1 MATLASESWTGS
13 NGSAWPAQWTTG
25 QTGTGSAATIQ
36 SNRGRLASGTQGGY
50 SGASRI
56 SRRLNITAPTNVDVS
71 GTWTPDA
78 NEPYGAVA
86 VRADNTIDTGDGY
99 YLLLNKSGTL
109 ELAAIVG
116 YSSTT
121 LGTFSF
127 TASSGTTYGFRL
139 RAVGSLIQ
147 ARVWSGTEP
156 SSWNVSVT
164 NTAVTGS
171 GAVGF
176 TVVCG
181 SATVAHAIDFDDLLV
196 TDGADSAAATVSA
209 TATLTPAATV
219 SGSSVTI
226 ASESWTGADGAA
238 WPAQWVTGQTGTGA
252 AATIQTNRGRLAS
265 GAQGAYSGASRIS
278 RRLNVAA
285 AADVEIS
292 GIWRPDANEP
302 YGAVA
307 VRADTAI
314 DSGTGYY
321 LLLNKSGTLL
331 LERWVGFSSTTIGS
345 ISFAA
350 ASSTSYGFRLR
361 AVGTSIKARV
371 WSGTE
376 PSTWQVD
383 VTDTGVTAAGAIGL
397 TVVGGNAATA
407 HAIDFD
413 DLLVTNG
420 QTGPSGSVAA
430 AGTVTAG
437 AVTSRAAAV
446 AMTSTAAVSASAGTK
461 YFGDTSIPSAA
472 SIVASAT
479 AIPRM
484 FTALRVFVQWVPDV
498 WHEVTREIY
507 GPATIRQGRPTEFD
521 DVGPGVLSFALRNI
535 DGEFMPENPD
545 SPHFPYVREDRPVYV
560 LAERGPQSWVRF
572 RGYIKS
578 IEPDFPTASAHQSI
592 VRITAVDALGLCA
605 ARRVQSSWALG
616 ASYWARTAGTR
627 YDSIVLG
634 GDGPAQSYFDNVT
647 TSPGEKARAVVSPW
661 SDFSGPLSSGTAEG
675 LSVEGSVTFAPSSL
689 GSGAVVKVT
698 TPNPIRCLQFW
709 LKVPAEQQVSATND
723 VADVLQFNASEGTP
737 LAIMR
742 LKLNGT
748 TQTDLNMY
756 ALPAATFLGTVAFGV
771 TSNRW
776 VRVTFLTKTSA
787 PTTTDVYYDGGGMV
801 GGGFLGSIPLD
812 LRAVTILWFG
822 GAGSDVA
829 GMEVAGISMAGN
841 EGAAI
846 PAENG
851 LIAASAGDVAN
862 RLASWSH
869 IVPGGI
875 RASVGAATTDAT
887 RTGSWHG
894 RTSLDIGQ
902 EIARSAR
909 GVIWVHPSDWQPR
922 LFARDV
928 CYPGTELVVLDSEGD
943 LRGAPSLRRAVDSRP
958 TRITTEF
965 PGGRATVIDD
975 QAELASQISGT
986 ADSQVRTATVSTIVA
1001 DRDTAEA
1008 IGAELLVRGGLGMRI
1023 TQATI
1028 DLEQSATD
1036 LVPKL
1041 FDATTPASGLFPT
1054 QRLRLMVPHS
1064 HFGEDYK
1071 DVYVQGWQEIYDATG
1086 GASIV
1091 LDLSPAYPPPGPQS
1105 TTASMSATASIRAT
1119 VTGGTGGGGGGAG
1132 TTGARALAQFGT
1144 PLSGKSWHSGSWTS
1158 TMAADRATRW
1168 GTWRG
1173 APNDFATVYP
1183 AYATWAE
1190 MQGSTWVT
1198 DLLAGFAGKLN
1209 YGLPL
1214 LPTNRPG
1221 QWADVT
1227 SGANDA
1233 VFLAIANDLA
1243 SKGWASKTNV
1253 RVGIEVNGNWFANGI
1268 TWSTIPQFKAAFI
1281 RVVNLFRSVSTAF
1294 KFSIDWSAGFPVSGT
1309 PGGTTPA
1316 QVFDAINPGDSYWD
1330 SLGIDTYDHDD
1341 LKVTNE
1347 ATYQNH
1353 LRPASGNAG
1362 IGNALDWVR
1371 SKTGKGL
1378 IVPEWGCATYSTGG
1392 GDNPYYIT
1400 RMHEFFTGASD
1411 VLVYECYFNEPYT
1424 NVLNSMWTEFG
1435 DPRQCPNAGTEYRRL
1450 WATTTTGG
1458 GGTGG
1463 GTGGGVSTTYPPK
1476 TVSVYKMMWS
1486 VNGPNIGSISTGV
1499 NCVRIAFAQGDPPS
1513 LVGWGAQGQSSF
1525 LSEMAVMRAR
1535 GVRFILSVGGS
1546 GGALNP
1552 SNRAGFLSGVANIR
1566 SQMGGVLDGLD
1577 WDIEAAAMNT
1587 SDTLYLSQQLKAAYG
1602 AGFAITFVPNGGN
1615 VSQYLPAAVACQSA
1629 GVLDEYGQQFYDA
1642 VVSVGAAAGRIQ
1654 EAINA
1659 GIPVSKISV
1668 GMMIASDA
1676 QHWTNAQCYSNMQS
1690 LMSQFPGLQRA
1701 YLWEASRSGTA
1712 QWVTDMRAL
1721 IGT

>member
-1 MATLASESWTGS
+1 MATLATESWTGS
-13 NGSAWPAQWTTG
+13 NGAAWPAQWVTG

-36 SNRGRLASGTQGGY
+36 GNKGRLASGTQGGY

-109 ELAAIVG
+109 ELAVIVG

-127 TASSGTTYGFRL
+127 AASSSTTYGFRL

-156 SSWNVSVT
+156 ATWNVSVT
-164 NTAVTGS
+164 DTAVTGS

-181 SATVAHAIDFDDLLV
+181 NATVAHAIDFDDLLV
-196 TDGADSAAATVSA
+196 NDGADSAAVAITQ
-209 TATLTPAATV
+209 TATITPAATV
-219 SGSSVTI
+219 SSSSVTI

-238 WPAQWVTGQTGTGA
+238 WPAQWVAGQTGSGA
-252 AATIQTNRGRLAS
+252 AATIQSNRGRLAS

-278 RRLNVAA
+278 RRLNITAV
-285 AADVEIS
+285 ADVEIS
-292 GIWRPDANEP
+292 GVWRPDAAEP

-307 VRADTAI
+307 VRADNAI

-321 LLLNKSGTLL
+321 LDLNKSGTLAL
-331 LERWVGFSSTTIGS
+331 SVKVGFVSTTLAT
-345 ISFAA
+345 ISFTA
-350 ASSTSYGFRLR
+350 ASNTSYGFRLR
-361 AVGTSIKARV
+361 AVGSSIKARV

-376 PSTWQVD
+376 PTSWQID
-383 VTDTGVTAAGAIGL
+383 LTNAAVTGTGAVGL
-397 TVVGGNAATA
+397 TVVGGNATTA

-413 DLLVTNG
+413 DILVTNG
-420 QTGPSGSVAA
+420 QSGPSGTVAVSGA
-430 AGTVTAG
+430 VTAS
-437 AVTSRAAAV
+437 AVTSRGAAV
-446 AMTSTAAVSASAGTK
+446 AMTSTAAMTGSAGTK
-461 YFGDTSIPSAA
+461 WFADVAMSSAA
-472 SIVASAT
+472 SVVTSAT

-484 FTALRVFVQWVPDV
+484 FTALRIWVLFSEGV
-498 WHEVTREIY
+498 WHEVTREVV
-507 GPATIRQGRPTEFD
+507 GPVTIRQGRATERD
-521 DVGPGVLSFALRNI
+521 DVSPGVLSFTLRNVN
-535 DGEFMPENPD
+535 GEFMPENTD
-545 SPHFPYVREDRPVYV
+545 SPHHPWVREDRPVYV
-560 LAERGPQSWVRF
+560 VAERGPQSWVRF
-572 RGYIKS
+572 RGYLKA
-578 IEPDFPTASAHQSI
+578 IEPSFPSSSAHQSV
-592 VRITAVDALGLCA
+592 VRFTAVDSLGLCA
-605 ARRVQSSWALG
+605 ARKVQSCWVLG
-616 ASYWARTAGTR
+616 GAYWARTAGTR
-627 YDSIVLG
+627 YDAIVLG

-647 TSPGEKARAVVSPW
+647 TSPGPKARAVVVPW
-661 SDFSGPLSSGTAEG
+661 PDFRGPLSSGSAEG
-675 LSVEGSVTFAPSSL
+675 LSIDGSVIFQPSSL
-689 GSGAVVKVT
+689 GGGSVVKVS

-709 LKVPAEQQVSATND
+709 LKIPGEQQVDATND
-723 VADVLQFNASEGTP
+723 SNDVLAFGDSESTFLGF
-737 LAIMR
+737 MR
-742 LKLNGT
+742 VKLNGT
-748 TQTDLNMY
+748 TQTDLNFY
-756 ALPAATFLGTVAFGV
+756 SSVNAFLGTVGFGV
-771 TSNRW
+771 ASNRW
-776 VRVTFLTKTSA
+776 VRVTMLTKASA

-801 GGGFLGSIPLD
+801 GGGFVNIPLD
-812 LRAVTILWFG
+812 LRAVTIFWFG
-822 GAGSDVA
+822 GAGGDVA
-829 GMEVAGISMAGN
+829 HCEIAGIAMAGN
-841 EGAAI
+841 EAAAI
-846 PAENG
+846 PQENG
-851 LIAASAGDVAN
+851 EIAASAGDVAN
-862 RLASWSH
+862 RMASWSYV
-869 IVPGGI
+869 VPGGTDTI
-875 RASVGAATTDAT
+875 VGVATTDET

-894 RTSLDIGQ
+894 RTSLEVGQ

-909 GVIWVHPSDWQPR
+909 GVVWVDPGSSWQPR

-928 CYPGTELVVLDSEGD
+928 CYPANHLVVVDAEGD
-943 LRGAPSLRRAVDSRP
+943 LAGQPDLLRAVDSRP
-958 TRITTEF
+958 TRLTVTF

-975 QAELASQISGT
+975 AAEAASSAFSSSDPQT
-986 ADSQVRTATVSTIVA
+986 RTATVSTIVA
-1001 DRDTAEA
+1001 ERETAEA
-1008 IGAELLVRGGLGMRI
+1008 IAAELLIRGGLGMRI
-1023 TQATI
+1023 TQAVI

-1041 FDATTPASGLFPT
+1041 FDATTPNAGLFPT
-1054 QRLRLMVPHS
+1054 QRLRIMVPVS
-1064 HFGEDYK
+1064 HFGPPGYK
-1071 DVYVQGWQEIYDATG
+1071 DVYVQGWQEVYDAA
-1086 GASIV
+1086 GAGSSVV
-1091 LDLSPAYPPPGPQS
+1091 LDLSPAYPPPGPLS
-1105 TTASMSATASIRAT
+1105 AVATMTATASIRAT
-1119 VTGGTGGGGGGAG
+1119 VTGGTGGGGGGGGTAG
-1132 TTGARALAQFGT
+1132 AQALAQFGT

-1158 TMAADRATRW
+1158 TMAAARATQW

-1173 APNDFATVYP
+1173 SPNDFATVYP

-1209 YGLPL
+1209 YGLPM

-1233 VFLAIANDLA
+1233 VFLAIANDLN
-1243 SKGWASKTNV
+1243 SKGWAAKTNV

-1281 RVVNLFRSVSTAF
+1281 RIVNLFRSVSTSF

-1371 SKTGKGL
+1371 TKTGKGL
-1378 IVPEWGCATYSTGG
+1378 LIPEWGCATYSTGG

-1400 RMHEFFTGASD
+1400 RMHEFFTGAAD
-1411 VLVYECYFNEPYT
+1411 RLVYECYFNEPFT
-1424 NVLNSMWTEFG
+1424 NVLNSMWNEFG

-1450 WATTTTGG
+1450 WATGTTPPPTGG
-1458 GGTGG
+1458 
-1463 GTGGGVSTTYPPK
+1463 GGGVSTTYPAK

-1486 VNGPNIGSISTGV
+1486 VNGPNIGTISTGV
-1499 NCVRIAFAQGDPPS
+1499 NCVRIAFGQGDPPA

-1552 SNRAGFLSGVANIR
+1552 ANRAGFLSGVANIR

-1615 VSQYLPAAVACQSA
+1615 VGQYLPAAVACQNA

-1659 GIPVSKISV
+1659 GIPVAKISV
-1668 GMMIASDA
+1668 GMMIANDA

-1690 LMSQFPGLQRA
+1690 LMGQFPGLQRA
-1701 YLWEASRSGTA
+1701 YLWEAARAGTA

-1721 IGT
+1721 IGN